1 MNMPTSTLLGF
12 EPVCLEL
19 ERMKLHHLLEVVTD
33 LTGSRG
39 AL

>member
-1 MNMPTSTLLGF
+1 MPISTLLGF

-19 ERMKLHHLLEVVTD
+19 ERMKLHRLLEVVTD
-33 LTGSRG
+33 LTVSCG

>member
-1 MNMPTSTLLGF
+1 MPTSTLWGF

-19 ERMKLHHLLEVVTD
+19 ERMKLHRLLKVVTD
-33 LTGSRG
+33 LTVSRG